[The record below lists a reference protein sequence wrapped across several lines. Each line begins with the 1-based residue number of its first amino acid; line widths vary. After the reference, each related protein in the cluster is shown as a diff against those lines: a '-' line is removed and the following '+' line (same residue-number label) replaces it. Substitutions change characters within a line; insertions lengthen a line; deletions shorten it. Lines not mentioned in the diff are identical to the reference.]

1 VERIKG
7 GGDHGESLRCT
18 AEGICVTYPDY
29 EGLQLD
35 WPSEGVLRITLS
47 RGKMNAM
54 DFQLHHDLAHI
65 WGLIDKDPGVSCVV
79 VTGAGRAFSAG
90 GDFDMIEDIIAD
102 HDFRCKMWKDARI
115 MVDSMLSCTKPIV
128 SAINGAAAGGGLAI
142 ALMADISVAAQSA
155 KLVDGHTVL
164 GVAADDHAVAIWPL
178 LTSMAKAK
186 YYLMTSEPISGPEAE
201 RIGLV
206 TFCVPDEECVPRA
219 LEIAR
224 KLASGPPAAIRWTKL
239 SLNNW
244 MKNAWPAFEASLAFG
259 ILGFT
264 SPEAREGLDALK
276 EKRAPA
282 FNPISYV

>member
-1 VERIKG
+1 M
-7 GGDHGESLRCT
+7 
-18 AEGICVTYPDY
+18 TYPDY
-29 EGLQLD
+29 EGLKLD
-35 WPSEGVLRITLS
+35 WPSDGVLRITLS

-65 WGLIDKDPGVSCVV
+65 WGLIDKDPGVGCVV

-90 GDFDMIEDIIAD
+90 GEFGMIEDIIAD
-102 HDFRCKMWKDARI
+102 HDFRCKMWKDARV
-115 MVDSMLSCTKPIV
+115 MVDSMLNCSKPII

-142 ALMADISVAAQSA
+142 ALLADITVAARSA
-155 KLVDGHTVL
+155 KLVDGHTAL
-164 GVAADDHAVAIWPL
+164 GVAADDHAAAIWPL

-186 YYLMTSEPISGPEAE
+186 YYLMTSEPISGQEAE

-206 TFCVPDEECVPRA
+206 SFCVPDEECVPRA

-244 MKNAWPAFEASLAFG
+244 MKSAWPAFEASLAFG

-282 FNPISYV
+282 FNPTSYV

>member
-1 VERIKG
+1 M
-7 GGDHGESLRCT
+7 
-18 AEGICVTYPDY
+18 TYPDY
-29 EGLQLD
+29 QSLKLD
-35 WPSEGVLRITLS
+35 WPEERVLRVTLS
-47 RGKMNAM
+47 RGKMNAL
-54 DFQLHHDLAHI
+54 DFQMHHDLGDI
-65 WGLIDKDPGVSCVV
+65 WTRIDRDPQVNCVV
-79 VTGAGRAFSAG
+79 VTGEGRAFSAG
-90 GDFDMIEDIIAD
+90 GEFDMIENIISD

-115 MVDSMLSCTKPIV
+115 MVDGMLSCSKPIV
-128 SAINGAAAGGGLAI
+128 SAINGAAAGGGLAV
-142 ALMADISVAAQSA
+142 ALLADVSVAAQSA

-206 TFCVPDEECVPRA
+206 SFCVPDDQCVPRA
-219 LEIAR
+219 LEIASR
-224 KLASGPPAAIRWTKL
+224 LAASAPAATRWTKL

-264 SPEAREGLDALK
+264 GPEAREGLDALK
-276 EKRAPA
+276 EKRKPS
-282 FNPISYV
+282 FNPVSYV

>member
-1 VERIKG
+1 M
-7 GGDHGESLRCT
+7 HGLL
-18 AEGICVTYPDY
+18 ICCRDGRVTYPEY
-29 EGLQLD
+29 ESLKLD
-35 WPSEGVLRITLS
+35 WPADRVLGITIS

-54 DFQLHHDLAHI
+54 DFQLHHDLGHI
-65 WGLIDKDPGVSCVV
+65 WSLIDNDPDVNCVLI
-79 VTGAGRAFSAG
+79 TGEGRAFSAG
-90 GDFDMIEDIIAD
+90 GDFEMIEGILAD

-115 MVDSMLSCTKPIV
+115 MVDSMLNCTKPVV
-128 SAINGAAAGGGLAI
+128 SAINGAAAGGGLAV
-142 ALMADISVAAQSA
+142 ALLADVSVAAESA

-186 YYLMTSEPISGPEAE
+186 YYLMTSEPISGVEAE

-206 TFCVPDEECVPRA
+206 SFCVPDDQCYSRA
-219 LEIAR
+219 LEIATR
-224 KLASGPPAAIRWTKL
+224 LAKGPPAAVRWTKL

-244 MKNAWPAFEASLAFG
+244 MKSAWPAFEASLAFG

-276 EKRAPA
+276 EKRAPQ
-282 FNPISYV
+282 FNPTSSV

>member
-1 VERIKG
+1 MATHHIATPADERV
-7 GGDHGESLRCT
+7 
-18 AEGICVTYPDY
+18 AYPDY
-29 EGLQLD
+29 ESLKLD
-35 WPSEGVLRITLS
+35 WPSDGVLRITID

-65 WGLIDKDPGVSCVV
+65 WKMVDRDVAVRCAV
-79 VTGAGRAFSAG
+79 VTGEGRAFSAG

-102 HDFRCKMWKDARI
+102 HDFRCRMWKDARTMI
-115 MVDSMLSCTKPIV
+115 DSILSCSKPIV
-128 SAINGAAAGGGLAI
+128 SAINGAAAGGGLAV
-142 ALMADISVAAQSA
+142 ALLADVTVAARSA

-186 YYLMTSEPISGPEAE
+186 YYLMTSEPISGEEAE

-206 TFCVPDEECVPRA
+206 SFCVPDEECVPRA

-224 KLASGPPAAIRWTKL
+224 RLAAGPPAAVRWTKL

-244 MKNAWPAFEASLAFG
+244 MKQAWPAFEASLAFG

-276 EKRAPA
+276 EKRAPS

>member
-1 VERIKG
+1 MTYPEY
-7 GGDHGESLRCT
+7 ESLK
-18 AEGICVTYPDY
+18 
-29 EGLQLD
+29 LD
-35 WPSEGVLRITLS
+35 WPAERVLGITIA

-65 WGLIDKDPGVSCVV
+65 WALIDKDPDVNCVL
-79 VTGAGRAFSAG
+79 VTGQGRAFSAG
-90 GDFDMIEDIIAD
+90 GEFDMIEEIIAD

-115 MVDSMLSCTKPIV
+115 MIDSVLNCSKPIV
-128 SAINGAAAGGGLAI
+128 SAINGAAAGAGLAV
-142 ALMADISVAAQSA
+142 ALMADVSIAAESA

-186 YYLMTSEPISGPEAE
+186 YYLMTSEPISGAEAE

-206 TFCVPDEECVPRA
+206 TFCVPDDQCYARA
-219 LEIAR
+219 LEISVR
-224 KLASGPPAAIRWTKL
+224 LAKGPPAAVRWTKL
-239 SLNNW
+239 SLNNLV
-244 MKNAWPAFEASLAFG
+244 KSAWPAFEASLAFG

-276 EKRAPA
+276 EKRAPN
-282 FNPISYV
+282 FNPISSV

>member
-1 VERIKG
+1 M
-7 GGDHGESLRCT
+7 
-18 AEGICVTYPDY
+18 TYPAFAS
-29 EGLQLD
+29 LKLD
-35 WPSEGVLRITLS
+35 WPVERVLRITLS

-54 DFQLHHDLAHI
+54 DFDLHHDLGVI
-65 WGLIDKDPGVSCVV
+65 WPLIDKDPDVNAVI
-79 VTGAGRAFSAG
+79 VTGEGRAFSAG
-90 GDFDMIEDIIAD
+90 GDFDMIENIIAD
-102 HDFRCKMWKDARI
+102 HDFRCKMWKDARL
-115 MVDSMLSCTKPIV
+115 MVDGMLNCTKPII
-128 SAINGAAAGGGLAI
+128 SAINGAAAGGGLAV
-142 ALMADISVAAQSA
+142 ALLADVSVAAKSA

-186 YYLMTSEPISGPEAE
+186 YYLMTSEAIPAEEAE

-206 TFCVPDEECVPRA
+206 SFCVPDEECMPRA
-219 LEIAR
+219 LAIAE
-224 KLASGPPAAIRWTKL
+224 KLAKGAPAAVRWTKV

-244 MKNAWPAFEASLAFG
+244 MKSAWPAFEASLAFG

-276 EKRAPA
+276 EKRAPN

>member
-1 VERIKG
+1 MTYPEY
-7 GGDHGESLRCT
+7 ESLKLAWP
-18 AEGICVTYPDY
+18 AER
-29 EGLQLD
+29 
-35 WPSEGVLRITLS
+35 VLSITLA

-65 WGLIDKDPGVSCVV
+65 WSLIDKDPGVNAVI
-79 VTGAGRAFSAG
+79 VTGEGRAFSAG
-90 GDFDMIEDIIAD
+90 GDFDMIEDIITD
-102 HDFRCKMWKDARI
+102 HDFRCKMWKDARTMI
-115 MVDSMLSCTKPIV
+115 DSMLNCSKPII
-128 SAINGAAAGGGLAI
+128 SAINGAAAGGGLAV
-142 ALMADISVAAQSA
+142 ALLADISVAAQSA

-186 YYLMTSEPISGPEAE
+186 YYLMTSEPISGSEAE

-206 TFCVPDEECVPRA
+206 SFCVPDEECYPRA
-219 LEIAR
+219 LGIAER
-224 KLASGPPAAIRWTKL
+224 LAKGPPAAVRWTKL

-244 MKNAWPAFEASLAFG
+244 MKAAWPAFEASLAFG

-276 EKRAPA
+276 ERRAPN
-282 FNPISYV
+282 FNPQSFV

>member
-1 VERIKG
+1 
-7 GGDHGESLRCT
+7 
-18 AEGICVTYPDY
+18 
-29 EGLQLD
+29 
-35 WPSEGVLRITLS
+35 
-47 RGKMNAM
+47 M
-54 DFQLHHDLAHI
+54 
-65 WGLIDKDPGVSCVV
+65 
-79 VTGAGRAFSAG
+79 
-90 GDFDMIEDIIAD
+90 
-102 HDFRCKMWKDARI
+102 
-115 MVDSMLSCTKPIV
+115 
-128 SAINGAAAGGGLAI
+128 NGAAAGGGLAV
-142 ALMADISVAAQSA
+142 ALLADVTVAAQSA

-206 TFCVPDEECVPRA
+206 SFCVPDDECVPRA
-219 LEIAR
+219 LDIAAR
-224 KLASGPPAAIRWTKL
+224 LASGPPAAVRWTKL

-276 EKRAPA
+276 EKRAPR
-282 FNPISYV
+282 FNPVSYV

>member
-1 VERIKG
+1 MENEDDKNSGLVCG
-7 GGDHGESLRCT
+7 M
-18 AEGICVTYPDY
+18 TYPDY
-29 EGLQLD
+29 ESLKLD
-35 WPSEGVLRITLS
+35 YPAERVLRITLS

-54 DFQLHHDLAHI
+54 DFQLHHDLGHI
-65 WGLIDKDPGVSCVV
+65 WSLIDKDPDVNCVL
-79 VTGAGRAFSAG
+79 VTGEGRAFSAG
-90 GDFDMIEDIIAD
+90 GEFDMIENIIAD
-102 HDFRCKMWKDARI
+102 HDFRCKMWKDARV
-115 MVDSMLSCTKPIV
+115 MVDSMLNCSKPIV

-142 ALMADISVAAQSA
+142 ALLADVTVAAESA

-206 TFCVPDEECVPRA
+206 SFCVPDDQCMSRA
-219 LEIAR
+219 LEICE
-224 KLASGPPAAIRWTKL
+224 KLAKGPPAAVRWTKL

-276 EKRAPA
+276 EKRAPN
-282 FNPISYV
+282 FNPTSYV

>member
-1 VERIKG
+1 M
-7 GGDHGESLRCT
+7 
-18 AEGICVTYPDY
+18 TYPEY
-29 EGLQLD
+29 EHLRLD
-35 WPSEGVLRITLS
+35 WPEERILRITLA

-54 DFQLHHDLAHI
+54 DFQLHHDLGEI
-65 WGLIDKDPGVSCVV
+65 WSLIDKDPQVNCVV

-90 GDFDMIEDIIAD
+90 GEFDMIENIIAD
-102 HDFRCKMWKDARI
+102 HDFRCKMWKDARVMI
-115 MVDSMLSCTKPIV
+115 EGMLSCSKPIV
-128 SAINGAAAGGGLAI
+128 SAINGPAAGGGLAL
-142 ALMADISVAAQSA
+142 ALLADVSVAAQSA

-186 YYLMTSEPISGPEAE
+186 YYLMTSEPIAAPEAE

-219 LEIAR
+219 LEIAS
-224 KLASGPPAAIRWTKL
+224 KLAAGAPAATRWTKL
-239 SLNNW
+239 ALNNW
-244 MKNAWPAFEASLAFG
+244 VKAAWPAFEASLAFG

-276 EKRAPA
+276 EKRAPK
-282 FNPISYV
+282 FNPVSYV